1 MVDGHADI
9 QDASLVARARK
20 GDGVAFEA
28 LVRRYYRAAFAVALG
43 QLGTAMEAEDVC
55 QDAFLRALERLDDCD
70 PARFGAWLL
79 SIVRN
84 RAHNYRAYLGLR
96 RGPDHE
102 SVPATRAAAVRV
114 AGPGDSGP
122 PRDLARDE
130 LRAHLEEALG
140 ALSSIQREVLLLH
153 DLDGRQ
159 HREIAGALD
168 LSVGMSRYHL
178 MQARRRMRATLG
190 EEYAREYLNG

>member
-1 MVDGHADI
+1 MSDGHPDI
-9 QDASLVARARK
+9 QDASLVARARE

-84 RAHNYRAYLGLR
+84 RAHNYRAYLALR

-102 SVPATRAAAVRV
+102 RVPAARV
-114 AGPGDSGP
+114 GPMEREERGPSGH
-122 PRDLARDE
+122 LAQDE
-130 LRAHLEEALG
+130 LRHDLEVAIG
-140 ALSSIQREVLLLH
+140 VLSSIQREVLLLH
-153 DLDGRQ
+153 DLDGRP
-159 HREIAGALD
+159 HREIADALR

-190 EEYAREYLNG
+190 GEYAKEYLNG

>member
-1 MVDGHADI
+1 MARGHADI
-9 QDASLVARARK
+9 EDASLVARARR
-20 GDGVAFEA
+20 GDGMAFEA
-28 LVRRYYRAAFAVALG
+28 LVRRYYRVAFAVALG

-84 RAHNYRAYLGLR
+84 RAHNYRAYLALR

-102 SVPATRAAAVRV
+102 HVPSAHAARGGWE
-114 AGPGDSGP
+114 AGDPTGKLGRDQLR
-122 PRDLARDE
+122 RDLE
-130 LRAHLEEALG
+130 V
-140 ALSSIQREVLLLH
+140 ALSALTPVQREVLLLH
-153 DLDGRQ
+153 DLDGRL
-159 HREIAGALD
+159 HREIADTLG
-168 LSVGMSRYHL
+168 LSIGMSRYHL

-190 EEYAREYLNG
+190 EDYAEEYLNG

>member
-1 MVDGHADI
+1 MDRGHRDI
-9 QDASLVARARK
+9 QDASLVARARR

-70 PARFGAWLL
+70 PARFGPWLL

-84 RAHNYRAYLGLR
+84 RSHNYRTYLARR
-96 RGPDHE
+96 RGPDLEHL
-102 SVPATRAAAVRV
+102 PVRS
-114 AGPGDSGP
+114 AGGTVERKERGP
-122 PRDLARDE
+122 SADLARDE
-130 LRAHLEEALG
+130 LRRDLEGALG
-140 ALSSIQREVLLLH
+140 TLSSIQREVLLLH
-153 DLDGRQ
+153 DLDGRP
-159 HREIAGALD
+159 HRDVADALG

-178 MQARRRMRATLG
+178 MQARRRLRATLG
-190 EEYAREYLNG
+190 AEYAEDYLNG

>member
-1 MVDGHADI
+1 MARGHADI
-9 QDASLVARARK
+9 QDASLVARARH

-70 PARFGAWLL
+70 PQRFGAWLL

-84 RAHNYRAYLGLR
+84 RAHNYRTYLTRR

-102 SVPATRAAAVRV
+102 RLPPGRL
-114 AGPGDSGP
+114 AGTTSQEERGP
-122 PRDLARDE
+122 SRDLARDE
-130 LRAHLEEALG
+130 LRHDLEIALG
-140 ALSSIQREVLLLH
+140 VLTSIQREVLLLH
-153 DLDGRQ
+153 DLDGRP
-159 HREIAGALD
+159 HGEIAEALG

-178 MQARRRMRATLG
+178 MQARRRMRTTLG
-190 EEYAREYLNG
+190 DAYAEEYLNG

>member
-1 MVDGHADI
+1 MDDGHPDI
-9 QDASLVARARK
+9 QDASLVSRARQ

-28 LVRRYYRAAFAVALG
+28 LVRRYYRTAFAVALG

-70 PARFGAWLL
+70 PTRFGAWLL

-84 RAHNYRAYLGLR
+84 RAHNYRTYLALR

-102 SVPATRAAAVRV
+102 SIPATRAARSADREDP
-114 AGPGDSGP
+114 GPS
-122 PRDLARDE
+122 RELARDE
-130 LRAHLEEALG
+130 LRDDLEDALG
-140 ALSSIQREVLLLH
+140 SLSSIQREVLLLH

-159 HREIAGALD
+159 HREIADASG

-178 MQARRRMRATLG
+178 MQARRRMRETLG
-190 EEYAREYLNG
+190 HEYAKEYLNG

>member
-1 MVDGHADI
+1 MSDGHVDI
-9 QDASLVARARK
+9 QDASLVSRARR
-20 GDGVAFEA
+20 GDAAAFEA

-55 QDAFLRALERLDDCD
+55 QDAFVRALERLDDCD
-70 PARFGAWLL
+70 PARFAPWLL

-102 SVPATRAAAVRV
+102 SVEATNATHRASADRTGAPENLVREQLQ
-114 AGPGDSGP
+114 
-122 PRDLARDE
+122 RDLEDAMS
-130 LRAHLEEALG
+130 
-140 ALSSIQREVLLLH
+140 ALSPVQREVLLLH
-153 DLDGRQ
+153 DLDGRT
-159 HREIAGALD
+159 HPEIAGVLD
-168 LSVGMSRYHL
+168 LSIGMSRYHL

-190 EEYAREYLNG
+190 QEYAKEYLNG